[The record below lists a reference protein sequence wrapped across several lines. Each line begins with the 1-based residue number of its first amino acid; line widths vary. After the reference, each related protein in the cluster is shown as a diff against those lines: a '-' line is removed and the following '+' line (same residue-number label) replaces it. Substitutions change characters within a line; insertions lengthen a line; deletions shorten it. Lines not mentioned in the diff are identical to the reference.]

1 LYNSLRIEERY
12 CIGFEVLEF
21 DSTGN
26 GSLLGDILRKNEVFK
41 KNLAL
46 KENLG
51 QVLLWKQSG

>member
-51 QVLLWKQSG
+51 QVLL